1 MMGGSLHGKVAVAS
15 IESSGRPLVFR
26 VENSHD
32 ELPGGGV
39 PTMPGTSLRT
49 VVRALE
55 GMQKE
60 AAVTIQP
67 DGSVWRLV
75 SDEGPYLNGTDL
87 APFPLAFFAAG
98 MQFSFLSEVLQAAR
112 RRDVTFDVL
121 SAEVDNRYSMEGS
134 FLRGDALGGAVP
146 SELSV
151 SVESSASPNDIARI
165 VREAVARCPAQAL
178 MRDVLT
184 NTFAFSVNGGSVD
197 VDNLARP
204 QGQALNY
211 DESRFESLRPV
222 SATSHPIIEKLETAA
237 TVVGVE
243 GGAGSSLQAEQKRT
257 LHVHGQSRWIGGMR
271 TECDIQLF
279 KPIGSTFRFRCDETV
294 INGGEGHAPPSLTYL
309 AAGIGFC
316 FMTQIGRY
324 AHIIKQPLAGYGI
337 VQDNVFG
344 PPRESGYRANAEP
357 TQTHVFVDAEQGPEI
372 GPNLV
377 TVGERTC
384 FLHAAM
390 RSELPSALSA
400 QLNGEALPVS

>member
-1 MMGGSLHGKVAVAS
+1 
-15 IESSGRPLVFR
+15 
-26 VENSHD
+26 
-32 ELPGGGV
+32 
-39 PTMPGTSLRT
+39 MPGTSLRT
-49 VVRALE
+49 VVRSLE

-60 AAVTIQP
+60 AAVTIEP

-98 MQFSFLSEVLQAAR
+98 MQFSFLSEVLRAAR
-112 RRDVTFDVL
+112 RRNVSLDAL
-121 SAEVDNRYSMEGS
+121 SLEVDNRYSMQGS
-134 FLRGDALGGAVP
+134 FLRGDALGGAIP

-151 SVESSASPNDIARI
+151 SVESRASPSDIAQI

-184 NTFAFSVNGGSVD
+184 NTFAFSVNGGAVD
-197 VDNLARP
+197 LDDLAKP
-204 QGQALNY
+204 QGPAPKY
-211 DESRFESLRPV
+211 DESRFESLTP
-222 SATSHPIIEKLETAA
+222 AATTSHPIIEKLETAA

-257 LHVHGQSRWIGGMR
+257 LHVHGESRWVGGMR
-271 TECDIQLF
+271 TECDIQLI
-279 KPIGSTFRFRCDETV
+279 KPIGSTFRFQCDETAV
-294 INGGEGHAPPSLTYL
+294 KGGEGLAPPPLTYL
-309 AAGIGFC
+309 SAGIGFC

-324 AHIIKQPLAGYGI
+324 AQIIKQHLEGYAI

-344 PPRESGYRANAEP
+344 SPRESGDGASAEP
-357 TQTHVFVDAEQGPEI
+357 TQTHVFVDAEQRPAVGAD
-372 GPNLV
+372 LV

-390 RSELPSALSA
+390 RSELPSILSA
-400 QLNGEALPVS
+400 QLNGEALAVS

>member
-1 MMGGSLHGKVAVAS
+1 MH
-15 IESSGRPLVFR
+15 
-26 VENSHD
+26 
-32 ELPGGGV
+32 
-39 PTMPGTSLRT
+39 GTSLQT

-60 AAVTIQP
+60 AVVTIEP

-112 RRDVTFDVL
+112 RHDVSLDAL
-121 SAEVDNRYSMEGS
+121 SLEVDNRYSMEGS
-134 FLRGDALGGAVP
+134 FLRGDALGGAAP

-151 SVESSASPNDIARI
+151 SVESSASPDDIARV

-184 NTFAFSVNGGSVD
+184 NTFAFSVNGGAID
-197 VDNLARP
+197 LDDLARP
-204 QGQALNY
+204 QGPALSY
-211 DESRFESLRPV
+211 DESLFESLRP
-222 SATSHPIIEKLETAA
+222 AATTSHPIIEKLETAE

-257 LHVHGQSRWIGGMR
+257 LHVHGESRWVGGMR
-271 TECDIQLF
+271 TECDIQLL
-279 KPIGSTFRFRCDETV
+279 KPIGSTFRFRCDETAV
-294 INGGEGHAPPSLTYL
+294 NGGEGHAPPPLTYL
-309 AAGIGFC
+309 SAGIGFC

-324 AHIIKQPLAGYGI
+324 AHIIKQPLEGYGI

-344 PPRESGYRANAEP
+344 SPREPGEGTSAEP
-357 TQTHVFVDAEQGPEI
+357 TRTHLFVDADQGPTV
-372 GPNLV
+372 GADMV

-390 RSELPSALSA
+390 RNELPSALSA